1 MANKNFEFHY
11 LNRDNLAEQGIEV
24 PVAQPYNFLENSFP
38 EIGDELRNGLDVKTK
53 AGSPVFEVANIF
65 SEHRD
70 GNEIVIV
77 ELKFVRTDP
86 TSYSKVPE

>member
-1 MANKNFEFHY
+1 MSNKDFEFHY
-11 LNRDNLAEQGIEV
+11 LNRDKLAEQGIEV
-24 PVAQPYNFLENSFP
+24 PLAQPYKFSENSFP
-38 EIGDELRNGLDVKTK
+38 KIGDELRNGLDVKTK

-65 SEHRD
+65 SED
-70 GNEIVIV
+70 SNGNEVVIV